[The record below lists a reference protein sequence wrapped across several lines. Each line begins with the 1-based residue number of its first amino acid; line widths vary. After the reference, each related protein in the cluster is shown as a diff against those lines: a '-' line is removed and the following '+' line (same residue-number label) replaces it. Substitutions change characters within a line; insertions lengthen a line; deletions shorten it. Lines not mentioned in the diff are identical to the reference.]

1 MELRQGLDR
10 QAGLRMGKQY
20 LQQIEG
26 DNIYIKHEF
35 QFTRDSL
42 VKLEFVK

>member
-1 MELRQGLDR
+1 M
-10 QAGLRMGKQY
+10 RMGKQY
-20 LQQIEG
+20 LQPLEG

-42 VKLEFVK
+42 VKLVFVK